1 MARALEFIK
10 SHRPKWAPAVP
21 PALALALCRT
31 RSGIVDW
38 SKGAEE
44 LLGWK
49 REEVIHQPFQELLF
63 PPEARPRLQA
73 MLNRLPRSRREVFS
87 PPTRTKAGGTLQ
99 CDWQFTL
106 LEASA
111 EELHFSAL
119 GWPRE
124 SGIGSLELFHSLLE
138 AVPEAALLVDSDSR
152 ILDANTPTV
161 STYGTCIG
169 RFCHTFFLSQEDWR
183 SARFCAQRGLTKEDR
198 FTLKTTLRGSA
209 GKAIPV
215 EVTGSRFPLYGYV
228 LLIIRDLSEQE
239 EREREKRH
247 LESRLRAMGFR
258 LMELQHDERARIATE
273 LHDEL
278 AQKLTLLRWKV
289 AGLQGR
295 SVSSEELAACCQDVT
310 RMIDGLLAEV
320 GELVTRL
327 RTPPLA
333 ELPFAEALE
342 RRLRFFQDAF
352 GLPCL
357 LATDGDMPDLQG
369 ARRSAAFYIV
379 QEAFLN
385 AVRHAQA
392 SEVRLSVKS
401 GERGVLIAISD
412 DGVGMMEGEL
422 ERAMRS
428 PGIQGMLSR
437 AAAVGG
443 RLAIESEKGK
453 GTQVILILPLEP
465 GEGR

>member
-1 MARALEFIK
+1 VAKVLESVNF
-10 SHRPKWAPAVP
+10 HQLKWTPGVP
-21 PALALALCRT
+21 QALAICRT
-31 RSGIVDW
+31 RSGIEDW
-38 SKGAEE
+38 SRGAEE

-49 REEVIHQPFQELLF
+49 REEVIHKPFQALLF
-63 PPEARPRLQA
+63 PPKVRPRLEAILSQ
-73 MLNRLPRSRREVFS
+73 LPRYRRETL
-87 PPTRTKAGGTLQ
+87 PLPTRTRAGGIIH
-99 CDWQFTL
+99 CDWQLTL
-106 LEASA
+106 LEACP
-111 EELHFSAL
+111 EEVCFSAL
-119 GWPRE
+119 GWPQETGASALRLCH
-124 SGIGSLELFHSLLE
+124 GLLE
-138 AVPEAALLVDSDSR
+138 AVHPEAALLVDDEWR
-152 ILDANTPTV
+152 ILDCNASASSV
-161 STYGTCIG
+161 YGNCVG
-169 RFCHTFFLSQEDWR
+169 RFCQAFFLSREDWR
-183 SARFCAQRGLTKEDR
+183 SALFQAERGLRKNDW
-198 FTLKTTLRGSA
+198 FALKTKLRTA
-209 GKAIPV
+209 GGKVIPA
-215 EVTGSRFPLYGYV
+215 EVSGARLRFHNCV
-228 LLIIRDLSEQE
+228 LLIVRDLSAQVELWQD
-239 EREREKRH
+239 KRH
-247 LESRLRAMGFR
+247 LETRLRAMGFR
-258 LMELQHDERARIATE
+258 LMELEQRERARIATE

-392 SEVRLSVKS
+392 SEVRLSIKS
-401 GERGVLIAISD
+401 DKHDVLIAISD
-412 DGVGMMEGEL
+412 DGVGMTEGEL

-453 GTQVILILPLEP
+453 GTQVTLILPLRP

>member
-1 MARALEFIK
+1 VAKAWESVN
-10 SHRPKWAPAVP
+10 SHQQKWAPAVL

-31 RSGIVDW
+31 RLGIVDW

-49 REEVIHQPFQELLF
+49 REEAIHQPFQALLF

-73 MLNRLPRSRREVFS
+73 MLNRLPRSRREIF
-87 PPTRTKAGGTLQ
+87 PLPTRTKAGGTIH
-99 CDWQFTL
+99 CDWQLTL
-106 LEASA
+106 LEAFA
-111 EELHFSAL
+111 EELYFSAL

-138 AVPEAALLVDSDSR
+138 AVPEAALLVDDEWR
-152 ILDANTPTV
+152 ILDCNASV
-161 STYGTCIG
+161 SFGYGNCVG
-169 RFCHTFFLSQEDWR
+169 RFCHTFFLSREDWR

-258 LMELQHDERARIATE
+258 LMELEQRERARIATE

-289 AGLQGR
+289 VGLQGR

-310 RMIDGLLAEV
+310 RMIDGLLEEV

-327 RTPPLA
+327 RIPPLA
-333 ELPFAEALE
+333 ELPFVEALK
-342 RRLRFFQDAF
+342 
-352 GLPCL
+352 
-357 LATDGDMPDLQG
+357 GDMPDLQG

-392 SEVRLSVKS
+392 REVRLSIKS
-401 GERGVLIAISD
+401 DKHDVLIAISD
-412 DGVGMMEGEL
+412 DGVGMTEGEL

-437 AAAVGG
+437 AAGVGG
-443 RLAIESEKGK
+443 RLSIESEKGK
-453 GTQVILILPLEP
+453 GTQVTLILPLEP

>member
-1 MARALEFIK
+1 MAKAWESVN
-10 SHRPKWAPAVP
+10 SHQQKWTPAVP
-21 PALALALCRT
+21 SALALCRT
-31 RSGIVDW
+31 RLGIVDW

-49 REEVIHQPFQELLF
+49 REEVIQQPFQALLF

-73 MLNRLPRSRREVFS
+73 MLNRLPRSRREILFL
-87 PPTRTKAGGTLQ
+87 PTRTKAGRIIH
-99 CDWQFTL
+99 CDWQLTL

-111 EELHFSAL
+111 EGLYFSAL

-124 SGIGSLELFHSLLE
+124 SGMSSLELFHSLLE

-152 ILDANTPTV
+152 VLDANTPAI

-169 RFCHTFFLSQEDWR
+169 RFCHTFFPSQEDWR

-209 GKAIPV
+209 GRAIPV
-215 EVTGSRFPLYGYV
+215 EVTGSRFPLCGYV
-228 LLIIRDLSEQE
+228 LLTIRDLSEQE

-258 LMELQHDERARIATE
+258 LMELEQRERARIATE

-289 AGLQGR
+289 VGLQGR

-310 RMIDGLLAEV
+310 RTIDGLLEEV
-320 GELVTRL
+320 GKLVTRL
-327 RTPPLA
+327 RIPPLA
-333 ELPFAEALE
+333 ELPFVEALK
-342 RRLRFFQDAF
+342 RHLRFFQDAF
-352 GLPCL
+352 GLPCS
-357 LATDGDMPDLQG
+357 LATDGDIPDLQG
-369 ARRSAAFYIV
+369 ARRSAAFYII

-392 SEVRLSVKS
+392 REVRLSIKS
-401 GERGVLIAISD
+401 DKHDVLIAISD
-412 DGVGMMEGEL
+412 DGVGMTEREL

-428 PGIQGMLSR
+428 PGIQGMMSR
-437 AAAVGG
+437 AARVGG
-443 RLAIESEKGK
+443 RLSIESEKGK
-453 GTQVILILPLEP
+453 GTQVSLILPLEP